1 MGEGVLTRVA
11 DRVGTPVYVYDAA
24 YIRERYRRL
33 TTTLGAR
40 FRHHIH
46 FAVKANSNLAVL
58 RQLQALGAGADIVS
72 IGELTRALR
81 AGFAGEDIVF
91 SGVGKRPDE
100 LDAALDAGVGL
111 INVESAGEVAAI
123 AAAAARRSTTARI
136 GIRVNPD
143 VTAHTH
149 PYTATGERGVK
160 FGVPI
165 DEVQAVAADIAA
177 RPGLTLRSVGM
188 HIGSQIADARPYREG
203 VAKVMELVRAIRST
217 GITSLTAADVGGG
230 FAIQYTEGDSELD
243 LVAFADAVAPLAD
256 ATGLTILVEP
266 GRYLVGNAGVLL
278 TRVLYRKHSG
288 GKDIA
293 VVDAAMNDLLRPSL
307 YHAVHGIRVVGEA
320 TGAGDAPLDVVGPI
334 CETGDFLGLDRRL
347 PGAVPGALLAVESAG
362 AYGFTMS
369 SNYNSR
375 PRAAEVLVDGER
387 FAVVRERETL
397 DDLIRGERLDPEWR
411 DA

>member
-136 GIRVNPD
+136 
-143 VTAHTH
+143 
-149 PYTATGERGVK
+149 
-160 FGVPI
+160 
-165 DEVQAVAADIAA
+165 
-177 RPGLTLRSVGM
+177 
-188 HIGSQIADARPYREG
+188 
-203 VAKVMELVRAIRST
+203 
-217 GITSLTAADVGGG
+217 
-230 FAIQYTEGDSELD
+230 
-243 LVAFADAVAPLAD
+243 
-256 ATGLTILVEP
+256 
-266 GRYLVGNAGVLL
+266 
-278 TRVLYRKHSG
+278 
-288 GKDIA
+288 
-293 VVDAAMNDLLRPSL
+293 
-307 YHAVHGIRVVGEA
+307 
-320 TGAGDAPLDVVGPI
+320 
-334 CETGDFLGLDRRL
+334 
-347 PGAVPGALLAVESAG
+347 
-362 AYGFTMS
+362 
-369 SNYNSR
+369 
-375 PRAAEVLVDGER
+375 
-387 FAVVRERETL
+387 
-397 DDLIRGERLDPEWR
+397 
-411 DA
+411 